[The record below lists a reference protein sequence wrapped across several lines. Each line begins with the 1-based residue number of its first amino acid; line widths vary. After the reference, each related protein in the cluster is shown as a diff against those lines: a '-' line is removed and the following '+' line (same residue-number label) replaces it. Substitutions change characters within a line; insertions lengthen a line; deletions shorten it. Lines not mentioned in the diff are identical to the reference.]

1 MPFVAAIA
9 RTSPGLAATTVLLTL
24 TVALFEGVG
33 LLALVPLLQLVGL
46 DAQQGSLGRLMEMF
60 RAAFAAVGLAP
71 TLPVVLACYV
81 AIVAAQ
87 SVLQRQQ
94 AIVQTLLRNEVV
106 HGLRT
111 RLYRAIA
118 GTTWVYF
125 SRHRASLFGQL
136 LTQRVDRVANAAYYL
151 LDLFVTGVIALVY
164 IGIAFRVSA
173 VMTLFVVTCGALLAL
188 ALRGRL
194 VVARRFGQAFSNV
207 SNRLYTA
214 TSDHLESMKM
224 AKGYGAER
232 RHAERFAQLSRG
244 TRRWP
249 AAVRWTRRLPRV
261 SG

>member
-1 MPFVAAIA
+1 MV
-9 RTSPGLAATTVLLTL
+9 
-24 TVALFEGVG
+24 
-33 LLALVPLLQLVGL
+33 
-46 DAQQGSLGRLMEMF
+46 
-60 RAAFAAVGLAP
+60 
-71 TLPVVLACYV
+71 
-81 AIVAAQ
+81 IVAAQ

-94 AIVQTLLRNEVV
+94 AVVHTLLRNEVV

-194 VVARRFGQAFSNV
+194 VVARRFGQEFSNV

-232 RHAERFAQLSRG
+232 RHAERFAQLSEELGLRYNDISG
-244 TRRWP
+244 
-249 AAVRWTRRLPRV
+249 VRHV
-261 SG
+261 SGIYRRSIEAISGKFAVIEGRDRSFALVPWRPVLERSVGQHVSGVVRGHNISWTIGRGPEGPPR